1 MNSIIVGL
9 VGIVLAVV
17 IAILL
22 VLKGGDMWKWI
33 CCFRKKDENEKNGEG
48 SQIENNFEREDRE
61 ALEKYNRALEEYKRD
76 RDEYNEALKEY
87 TNGMK
92 EDLKELKKTF
102 NKGFDKFD
110 EGLHSM
116 QNVYNAGLDE
126 IKLLLESRPAELND
140 EQKNQI
146 DNN

>member
-1 MNSIIVGL
+1 MNSVIVGL
-9 VGIVLAVV
+9 VGIVLAAV

-22 VLKGGDMWKWI
+22 ILKGGDMWKWI
-33 CCFRKKDENEKNGEG
+33 CCFGKKDESEKDVEEKV
-48 SQIENNFEREDRE
+48 ENNFERENRE
-61 ALEKYNRALEEYKRD
+61 ALEKYNRAL
-76 RDEYNEALKEY
+76 KEY

-92 EDLKELKKTF
+92 ENLKELKKTL